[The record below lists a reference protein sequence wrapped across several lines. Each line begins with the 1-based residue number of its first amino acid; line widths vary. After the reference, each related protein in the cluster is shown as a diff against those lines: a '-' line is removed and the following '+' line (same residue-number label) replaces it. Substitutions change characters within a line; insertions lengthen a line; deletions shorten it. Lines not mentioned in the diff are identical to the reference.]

1 MAASVSFTPLP
12 GLPEVRA
19 GDDLATLILAAAQR
33 AGVAINDEAIVVVAQ
48 KIVSKAE
55 GRSVDLRSVTPSAR
69 ALELAGVTGKDARV
83 IELILGESSAVLRAV
98 PNVLIVRHRLGFVMA
113 NAGIDR
119 SNVPGDGDGS
129 ASGDGDAERVL
140 LLPLEPDRSAE
151 ALRERLLQRAGV
163 RPGVIVSDSFGRPWR
178 NGVVNVAL
186 GAAGVPSLIDRRGEP
201 DRQGRRLEVTQVA
214 FADAVCAGA
223 ALAMGEGAEGLPVV
237 IVDGL
242 RPRAPLCGAGAL
254 IRPLEQD
261 LFQ

>member
-33 AGVAINDEAIVVVAQ
+33 AGVAIGDETIVVVAQ

-140 LLPLEPDRSAE
+140 LLPLAPDRSAE